1 MSKGYKFTHEE
12 IGESWRR
19 STSKREVKRLTETPI
34 GKSVK

>member
-1 MSKGYKFTHEE
+1 MSKRIQVHKRRVSRGVE
-12 IGESWRR
+12 R